1 MKKILKHL
9 IFWLSIIGTLFSM
22 IYFFVADIPLYIK
35 LFGAAIILYL
45 GYDLITESKKRKR
58 KEASD
63 A

>member
-35 LFGAAIILYL
+35 LLGAVIVLYL

-58 KEASD
+58 KEALD